1 MAKKRSQHISIL
13 GSRITS
19 VVSVALVLVL
29 LGVAA
34 LMTSAARKATDNVRR
49 NMGFTIKMERGMGAD
64 EINNMKKRLA
74 KAAYV
79 ESFVYASPDEILAQE
94 SEIIG
99 EDIMALVDENPY
111 GAEFDVKVRPQWAHS
126 DSIASIALSV
136 GSAKGVEDVLTDTGV
151 IDSVNRNISRL
162 TWIMLAVAA
171 ALLAISFV
179 LINNTVSLAVYS
191 RRFVIHTMRLVG
203 ATGAFI
209 RACRGANPIRIKAG
223 AATGLVASIAASA
236 VLAVAQAYPMR
247 SDAALAGVLDWRTSA
262 IVYALLAAIGII
274 ICLLASAFATNRYL
288 RSDVDDYYM
297 N

>member
-209 RACRGANPIRIKAG
+209 RRPFLKAG
-223 AATGLVASIAASA
+223 VATGLVASIAASA
-236 VLAVAQAYPMR
+236 VLAVAQAYAMR

>member
-111 GAEFDVKVRPQWAHS
+111 GAEFDVKVRPQ
-126 DSIASIALSV
+126 
-136 GSAKGVEDVLTDTGV
+136 
-151 IDSVNRNISRL
+151 
-162 TWIMLAVAA
+162 
-171 ALLAISFV
+171 
-179 LINNTVSLAVYS
+179 
-191 RRFVIHTMRLVG
+191 
-203 ATGAFI
+203 
-209 RACRGANPIRIKAG
+209 
-223 AATGLVASIAASA
+223 
-236 VLAVAQAYPMR
+236 
-247 SDAALAGVLDWRTSA
+247 
-262 IVYALLAAIGII
+262 
-274 ICLLASAFATNRYL
+274 
-288 RSDVDDYYM
+288 
-297 N
+297 